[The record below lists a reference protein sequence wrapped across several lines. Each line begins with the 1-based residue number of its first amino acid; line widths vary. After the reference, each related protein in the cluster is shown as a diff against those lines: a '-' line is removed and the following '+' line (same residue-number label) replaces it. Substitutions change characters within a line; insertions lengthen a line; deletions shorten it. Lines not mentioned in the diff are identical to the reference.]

1 MKHFTGER
9 RRARELAV
17 QVLFHLEY
25 SDDDPLEAFR
35 LISENFEMAESVTD
49 FSKLLVLGVC
59 DKKTYLDRFI
69 SGSSKHWRLERM
81 ARLDRIILRLATYE
95 MVFLKDI
102 PPKVSLDEAVE
113 IGKRFGGEDSGRYI
127 NGVLDNIYN
136 NLDIETAGVFHSDT
150 EQNIDD
156 TTEPENTGKGNMKYN
171 PLELEPRWQTHWE
184 KQGVFKAKEDPLK
197 EKYYLLEMFPY
208 PSGKIHIGHVRNYTI
223 GDVVARY
230 KKMCGKNVLHPMGW
244 DAFGMP
250 AENAAIENNTHP
262 ARWTYENIDAMKT
275 QLKRMGFSYD
285 WDRELATCDP
295 EYYRWEQ
302 LIFIEMYEKGLAY
315 RKKTHVNW
323 CEKCQTVLANEQV
336 EDGCCWRHPELEVSI
351 KEMNSWFLKITDY
364 ADDMLAHCEKLP
376 GWPDRVMSM
385 QKNWI
390 GKSHGAAIRFPMVG
404 EGDAI
409 EVFTTRQDTLYGATF
424 MCLAPEHPVVMPLIK
439 GLPQEKEV
447 LDFVDRTLKMDSI
460 QRTADFTA
468 KEGVFTGRYCLN
480 PVTRE
485 EIPIFVANFVLFDYG
500 TGAIMAVPTHDQRD
514 FEFAKK
520 YNLKLRVV
528 IKPED
533 SDLDEAHMTEAYV
546 DRGILVNSGPFDG
559 QGNLEALDSIADY
572 LEDKGIGHKT
582 VNYRIRDWG
591 ISRQRYWGAP
601 IPMVHCEKCGI
612 VPVKKEDLP
621 VVLPLDLDMRPNGGS
636 PLPFEP
642 SFTETTCPK
651 CNGHARRETD
661 TMDTFVESSW
671 YFDRYACP
679 DYTEGPLDPER
690 VDYWLPVDQ
699 YIGGIEHAILH
710 LLYSRFYTRVLK
722 DLGHIKI
729 KEPFTNLL
737 TQGMVCKATETCP
750 EHGYLYPKEVV
761 DGHCSRCG
769 VQVTEGNIVKMSKS
783 KKNVVDPQELID
795 RYGADTV
802 RMFCLF
808 ASPPDKDL
816 EWSEQGVDGSYRFLQ
831 RVWRLVVD
839 HLEEVKNVTAWDG
852 KSDLPEPVKSVHR
865 KTHETIKKVTSDVE
879 NRFHFN
885 TAISAVMELVNET
898 NQFLNGDGK
907 KDSTAWSVVRK
918 SIETTV
924 ILLSPVVPHIADELW
939 QMMGHEGFL
948 LDVPW
953 PDYSEEAL
961 KTEKKLII
969 LQVNGKVRS
978 RIEVATSSSEKEIE
992 ALALADE
999 KVQRH
1004 MKGKSP
1010 KRVIVVQKKLVNVVI

>member
-1 MKHFTGER
+1 M
-9 RRARELAV
+9 AL

-25 SDDDPLEAFR
+25 SDDDPLEACR
-35 LISENFEMAESVTD
+35 LISENFEMAEASVA
-49 FSKLLVLGVC
+49 FSRDLVSGVC
-59 DKKTYLDRFI
+59 HRKTILDRVI
-69 SGSSKHWRLERM
+69 GRSSKHWRLERM
-81 ARLDRIILRLATYE
+81 ARLDRTILRLATYE
-95 MVFLKDI
+95 MLYLEDI
-102 PPKVSLDEAVE
+102 PPRVSLDEAVE
-113 IGKRFGGEDSGRYI
+113 LGKRFGSEDSSRYI
-127 NGVLDNIYN
+127 NGVLDNIFN
-136 NLDIETAGVFHSDT
+136 TLDTLEDALVGLNRESEHDAKGAFGSI
-150 EQNIDD
+150 
-156 TTEPENTGKGNMKYN
+156 GKVDMQYN
-171 PLELEPRWQTHWE
+171 PLELEPNWQKRWE
-184 KQGVFKAKEDPLK
+184 KEGIFKALEDPSK

-262 ARWTYENIDAMKT
+262 AKWTYENIENMKT

-295 EYYRWEQ
+295 DYYRWEQ
-302 LIFIEMYEKGLAY
+302 LVFLEMYEKGLAY

-336 EDGCCWRHPELEVSI
+336 EDGCCWRHPEQEVAI

-364 ADDMLAHCEKLP
+364 AEDMLEYCENLP
-376 GWPDRVMSM
+376 GWPDRVLSM

-404 EGDAI
+404 PEEDI

-424 MCLAPEHPVVMPLIK
+424 MCLAPEHPMVQEIIK
-439 GLPQEKEV
+439 GSPREKEV
-447 LDFVDRTLKMDSI
+447 LDFVARTLKMDTFM
-460 QRTADFTA
+460 RTADFTA

-480 PVTRE
+480 PMTRE

-514 FEFAKK
+514 FEFARK
-520 YNLKLRVV
+520 YDLKLQVV

-533 SDLDEAHMTEAYV
+533 AELIEEDMTEAYV
-546 DRGILVNSGPFDG
+546 DQGILVNSGPFNG
-559 QGNLEALDSIADY
+559 QRNLEALDNIADY
-572 LEDKGIGHKT
+572 LEEQGIGHKT

-601 IPMVHCEKCGI
+601 IPMIHCDACGI
-612 VPVKKEDLP
+612 VPVEKKDLP

-636 PLPFEP
+636 PLPFDP

-651 CNGHARRETD
+651 CGSEARRETD

-679 DYTEGPLDPER
+679 DYQDGPLDATR

-722 DLGHIKI
+722 DLGHIGI

-737 TQGMVCKATETCP
+737 TQGMVCKATQACP
-750 EHGYLYPKEVV
+750 QHGYLFPKEVEN
-761 DGHCSRCG
+761 DRCIRCG
-769 VQVTEGNIVKMSKS
+769 AEVINGNIVKMSKS

-816 EWSEQGVDGSYRFLQ
+816 EWSEQGVEGSHRFLQ
-831 RVWRLVVD
+831 RVWRLVTD
-839 HLEEVKNVTAWDG
+839 NLEDLKTVKGFDDKTE
-852 KSDLPEPVKSVHR
+852 LQEPLKSVHR
-865 KTHETIKKVTSDVE
+865 KTHETIKKVTDDIE

-898 NQFLNGDGK
+898 NQFLNTGEQRDA
-907 KDSTAWSVVRK
+907 TAWSVVRK
-918 SIETTV
+918 AVETTI
-924 ILLSPVVPHIADELW
+924 ILLSPVVPHITDHLW

-948 LDVPW
+948 LNVPW
-953 PDYSEEAL
+953 PDYQEEAL
-961 KTEKKLII
+961 VTEKKLII

-978 RIEVATSSSEKEIE
+978 RIEVAASSSDQEIE
-992 ALALADE
+992 AAALADE

-1004 MKGKSP
+1004 IKGKP
-1010 KRVIVVQKKLVNVVI
+1010 VKRVIVVQKKLVNVVV